1 MISNEK
7 YPPFDKFD
15 DLDMSV
21 KNIFSSKL
29 TIDSFAILYA
39 PSRHFVFDQC
49 WKIAHFKIANKLNST
64 A

>member
-15 DLDMSV
+15 GQDMSV
-21 KNIFSSKL
+21 KIIFSSKL

-39 PSRHFVFDQC
+39 PGRHFVFDQC
-49 WKIAHFKIANKLNST
+49 WKNCPFQDCKQT
-64 A
+64 